1 MTERRKQE
9 RAHKLQCVEVRLSY
23 EDTADVRQVVSAQV
37 METSEGGM
45 GVQTTSHLAPG
56 LLVAIR
62 SSGQFPSRARVQW
75 CIQVRA
81 GRFRAGLAFDN
92 VNHERVAP
100 PPVFEEI
107 SDDLYELLQVNP
119 KADLDTIHRIYR
131 LQAQR
136 FHPDN
141 GETGDEERFKQILRA
156 YRVLSDPEQR
166 AAYDARYRT
175 TERNR
180 WKLFDS
186 PDEAKGI
193 GAERRK
199 RLGVLSLLYKRRVMQ
214 PDQPAI
220 SMIEL
225 EELLGIPRE
234 HLEFTF
240 WYLKE
245 NGLVLRSDNNKYQ
258 ITIKGVDHAEEHAAA
273 WLAGEQRLLPAPA
286 QQSA

>member
-1 MTERRKQE
+1 MTERRKQQ
-9 RAHKLQCVEVRLSY
+9 RSHKTHSIEVRLSY
-23 EDTADVRQVVSAQV
+23 EDAADVRQVVTAQV
-37 METSEGGM
+37 METGEGGM
-45 GVQTTSHLAPG
+45 GVQITTYLAPG

-62 SSGQFPSRARVQW
+62 SNGQFPSRARVQW
-75 CIQVRA
+75 CILVRA
-81 GRFRAGLAFDN
+81 NQFRAGLAFDN
-92 VNHERVAP
+92 VNHARVETPAP
-100 PPVFEEI
+100 LEEVT
-107 SDDLYELLQVNP
+107 DDLYEILQVNP
-119 KADLDTIHRIYR
+119 RADVDTIHRVYR

-141 GETGDEERFKQILRA
+141 GETGDEERFKHILKA

-166 AAYDARYRT
+166 AAYDARYRI

-180 WKLFDS
+180 WRLFDT
-186 PDEAKGI
+186 PEEARGVSSEK
-193 GAERRK
+193 RK
-199 RLGVLSLLYKRRVMQ
+199 RLGVLSLLYRRRVMQ
-214 PDQPAI
+214 PEQPAI
-220 SMIEL
+220 TMLEL

-245 NGLVLRSDNNKYQ
+245 NGLVSRSDNNKYQ
-258 ITIKGVDHAEEHAAA
+258 ITIKGVDYAEEHAAS

>member
-1 MTERRKQE
+1 MTERRKKE

-45 GVQTTSHLAPG
+45 GVQSNAHLAPG

-75 CIQVRA
+75 CLQVRA
-81 GRFRAGLAFDN
+81 GQFRAGLAFDN

-100 PPVFEEI
+100 PPAFEEI

-180 WKLFDS
+180 WRLFDT
-186 PDEAKGI
+186 PEEAKGVS
-193 GAERRK
+193 AERRK

-220 SMIEL
+220 SMFEL

-245 NGLVLRSDNNKYQ
+245 NGLVLRGDNNKYQ